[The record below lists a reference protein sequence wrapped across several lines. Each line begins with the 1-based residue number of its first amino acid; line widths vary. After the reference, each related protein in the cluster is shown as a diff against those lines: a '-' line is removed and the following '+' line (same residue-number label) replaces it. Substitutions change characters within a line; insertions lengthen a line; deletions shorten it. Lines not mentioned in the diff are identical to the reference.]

1 MWDVVNNF
9 YLILLRYKIVHP
21 YSAVVLILIGVVLIW
36 KNRVLSEKF
45 NTQPKTI
52 KLLGFLLI
60 ILTIL
65 LFLGYLFL
73 TTRTLY
79 LIGT

>member
-1 MWDVVNNF
+1 MWDIVYSF

-21 YSAVVLILIGVVLIW
+21 YTSAVLILVGILLIW
-36 KNRVLSEKF
+36 KNKALNEKF
-45 NTQPKTI
+45 NIQPGTI
-52 KLLGFLLI
+52 KLLGFSLI

-73 TTRTLY
+73 TTRILY